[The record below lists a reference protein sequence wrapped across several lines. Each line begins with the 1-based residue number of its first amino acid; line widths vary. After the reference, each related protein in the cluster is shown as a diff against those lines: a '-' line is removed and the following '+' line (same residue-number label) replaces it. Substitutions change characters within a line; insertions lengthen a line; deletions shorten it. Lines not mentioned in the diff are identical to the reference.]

1 MHCQMCT
8 FYHSSGRRV
17 HIFSWGDRKMYKSG
31 SIANSQKMPTEIN
44 KTGAI
49 AKVRTFVEQV
59 IIQDI
64 YRHSEYFLMKCQVFS
79 SSCVDKIYIFQF
91 MKHSYLYEVC
101 W

>member
-1 MHCQMCT
+1 
-8 FYHSSGRRV
+8 
-17 HIFSWGDRKMYKSG
+17 MYKSG
-31 SIANSQKMPTEIN
+31 SIANSKKMPTEIN

-91 MKHSYLYEVC
+91 MKHKYLHEVC

>member
-1 MHCQMCT
+1 MYCQMCT

-17 HIFSWGDRKMYKSG
+17 HIFSWGDSKMYKSG

-79 SSCVDKIYIFQF
+79 SSCVDKIYIF
-91 MKHSYLYEVC
+91 
-101 W
+101 